1 MTTAQKDFIAQ
12 VELALRE
19 LGAEI
24 VAFDQKLQVPA
35 WDINLDR
42 DGHIWPLR
50 LVTVG
55 WNIDELPVIYW
66 RKPAPIWGWP
76 HISCTGDVCV
86 SDHEGLEYDPE
97 DVPGVIE
104 WLLQEATR
112 LLAHSSA
119 MTEDERQLAFSDELE
134 GYLRNDGS
142 SSVILDEKLDTT
154 KPLYAEVALMK
165 RGRSGLV
172 SPKVFRVNQ
181 GTTQLSACHQ
191 ERLGLLDVTIH
202 QISGL
207 LSSWGNDWWDIF
219 LSRLSLSQRTIASTP
234 KNRGVVLRVPSSFG
248 HSLLLLYWG
257 LRPGKMRSTYILQR
271 QDHEY
276 LIQRTG
282 GEPIMRHVIIVG
294 CGSIGARVAEHLAL
308 AGVNKITLVDN
319 DKFSSDNL
327 GRHVLGKSSI
337 SKPKVAEL
345 ATLLKERMPG
355 VQIEARATSVQ
366 TVLAKGELAGA
377 DAIVLATGNATLE
390 RSITRSA
397 FREKWQSL
405 IVSTSVEAAGLGGH
419 AIAMRPGTPG
429 CLDCLYIDPDTQHTL
444 SNMRTALMA
453 PDQKV
458 TRQLTGCGAFTPYS
472 ALDATRTAIL
482 AAERVLTNVPLY
494 SRWAGEAALAKEAGI
509 HPSATYDALR
519 IRRIASDIMPSEF
532 AQPRCP
538 CCSV

>member
-1 MTTAQKDFIAQ
+1 MTEVQKAFIAK
-12 VELALRE
+12 VEQALRE

-35 WDINLDR
+35 WDIILDR
-42 DGHIWPLR
+42 EGHRWPLR

-55 WNIDELPVIYW
+55 WNVDELPVVYW
-66 RKPAPIWGWP
+66 RRPTPIWGWP
-76 HISCTGDVCV
+76 HISCTGDICV
-86 SDHEGLEYDPE
+86 SDREGLEYDPE
-97 DVPGVIE
+97 DVPGVTK

-119 MTEDERQLAFSDELE
+119 MAGDERQLAFSDELE

-142 SSVILDEKLDTT
+142 SSAILDEKLDTT
-154 KPLYAEVALMK
+154 KSLYAEVAFMR
-165 RGRSGLV
+165 RGRSGPIT
-172 SPKVFRVNQ
+172 PKVCRVNQ

-191 ERLGLLDVTIH
+191 ERLGFLEVTIY
-202 QISGL
+202 QIYGL
-207 LSSWGNDWWDIF
+207 LSEWGNDWWDIF
-219 LSRLSLSQRTIASTP
+219 ISRLSPSQRAIATTP

-257 LRPGKMRSTYILQR
+257 LRPAKMRSTYLLQR

-276 LIQRTG
+276 LIKRTG
-282 GEPIMRHVIIVG
+282 GEPVTRHVIIAG
-294 CGSIGARVAEHLAL
+294 CGSIGSRVAEHLAL

-319 DKFSSDNL
+319 DKFSPDNL
-327 GRHVLGKSSI
+327 GRHVLGKQSI
-337 SKPKVAEL
+337 SKPKVNEL

-377 DAIVLATGNATLE
+377 DAIVLATGNSTLE
-390 RSITRSA
+390 RSIARRA
-397 FREKWQSL
+397 FREKWPSL

-429 CLDCLYIDPDTQHTL
+429 CLDCLYTDPDTQHSL
-444 SNMRTALMA
+444 ASMRTALMA

-494 SRWAGEAALAKEAGI
+494 SRWAGEAVLAKAEGI
-509 HPSATYDALR
+509 QPSATYDALR
-519 IRRIASDIMPSEF
+519 TRRIASDITPSEF